1 MQFLKRVWHN
11 IVETDVFG
19 LAAQT
24 AYFFFFSLFPLLLF
38 SAPLLSL
45 VGAKQQTVGVIM
57 QAIAESVP
65 PDAYLLVQ
73 SVVDDVVFGKNAPGI
88 LSVGAILTLWAAS
101 NVFSA
106 LASALNH
113 AFAVTESRPYWKR
126 LLMCLAFAIGASI
139 VGVVATVVL
148 LDGENVIHGI
158 ARIVGL
164 GHTTR
169 IVWTVLQF
177 PIAVG
182 FVVLLAWA
190 VYFILPDLRLSGR
203 EALVGAVVGTLAWLV
218 VTLAFRVYVQHF
230 GVYNKTYGTIG
241 AVVVL
246 LTWMYLTMLS
256 VLSAGVL
263 AAELHA
269 LHTGKL
275 TAADFSSRPAPG
287 APAHRSAS

>member
-1 MQFLKRVWHN
+1 MQLLKRVWHN
-11 IVETDVFG
+11 ILETDVLG
-19 LAAQT
+19 LSAQT

-45 VGAKQQTVGVIM
+45 VGDKQQTVGVIM
-57 QAIAESVP
+57 RGAAESVP
-65 PDAYLLVQ
+65 PDAFLLIQ
-73 SVVDDVVFGKNAPGI
+73 SVVDDIVFGKNAPGI

-106 LASALNH
+106 LSNALNH
-113 AFAVTESRPYWKR
+113 AFAVAESRAWWKR
-126 LLMCLAFAIGASI
+126 FLMCIGFAIGASV
-139 VGVVATVVL
+139 VGVLATVVL
-148 LDGENVIHGI
+148 LDGENVLHWI
-158 ARIVGL
+158 AHFVGL
-164 GHTTR
+164 GRTTR
-169 IVWTVLQF
+169 IIWTVLQF
-177 PIAVG
+177 PIAIA

-190 VYFILPDLRLSGR
+190 VYYILPNLRLSGQ
-203 EALVGAVVGTLAWLV
+203 EALVGALAATLAWLV

-230 GVYNKTYGTIG
+230 GVYNRTYGTIG

-269 LHTGKL
+269 RHTGAL
-275 TAADFSSRPAPG
+275 TAADV
-287 APAHRSAS
+287 HR